1 MATILVIDDNPEER
15 KAFSRVLHEAGHS
28 VVEACDTPSGLAS
41 MTQMRPLAL
50 VITALVLTGGGG
62 YQLIRQVKRQRPQ
75 VKVLAIAGGRVFTA
89 AEVVIA
95 TLGGAD
101 RTLRRPVEEG
111 TFLTT
116 VQALLAEVCRRVFHL
131 LVLDW
136 DPALRAMYR
145 QILEQAGY
153 AVVEAYDGVGGLQC
167 CQTRSIDLVLMD
179 LVLPDMNGMA
189 LIDSFRM
196 LAPCMKIIAVS
207 TGRLA
212 VPLEVLGQAIQTG
225 AHRTLLKP
233 VKRGKLLATVCEVLG
248 ET

>member
-1 MATILVIDDNPEER
+1 MATILVIDDDPEER
-15 KAFSRVLHEAGHS
+15 KTFARVLHEAGYS
-28 VVEACDTPSGLAS
+28 VVEASDIPSGLAS
-41 MTQMRPLAL
+41 MVKMHPLAL
-50 VITALVLTGGGG
+50 VITALVLAGGG

-75 VKVLAIAGGRVFTA
+75 VKVLAVAGRHVFAA
-89 AEVVIA
+89 AEAVIA

-111 TFLTT
+111 TFLAT
-116 VQALLAEVCRRVFHL
+116 VRTLLAEVCSRVVRL
-131 LVLDW
+131 LVIDY
-136 DPALRAMYR
+136 DPVLRTMYR
-145 QILEQAGY
+145 QTLEQAGY

-179 LVLPDMNGMA
+179 LVMPDIDGVA

-207 TGRLA
+207 AGGLA
-212 VPLEVLGQAIQTG
+212 VPLEVLGQAIQAG

-233 VKRGKLLATVCEVLG
+233 VERGKLLATVWEVLG